1 MIDTKTTVRSKSLP
15 RVQRLASEAARG
27 LNERREASNV
37 NWIALRAE
45 NERRAK
51 AAQEARAR
59 RTREARVEPL
69 QWLDDATRSVPAY
82 EIV

>member
-1 MIDTKTTVRSKSLP
+1 MIDTKTTIRSKSLP

-45 NERRAK
+45 NERRTK
-51 AAQEARAR
+51 AAQEARKSP
-59 RTREARVEPL
+59 EADL
-69 QWLDDATRSVPAY
+69 TWLMRDVCSTPY
-82 EIV
+82 GG